1 MRFGEKVKLLRQTI
15 GLSQSQLAQ
24 ELGVSKRTIQ
34 SYEAGQSYPKQ
45 RIIYQKMA
53 DLFMTDLNYLL
64 MENEETESAEEE
76 IEEIVEEP
84 LPLTPE
90 EDAQQ
95 LILSITALFD
105 NPTFSDFQ
113 KDELMQKIQM
123 AYWDA
128 KRKQPS

>member
-15 GLSQSQLAQ
+15 GISQSRLAQ

-64 MENEETESAEEE
+64 MENEEVESAKEE
-76 IEEIVEEP
+76 IDEIIEEP

-90 EDAQQ
+90 EEAQQ
-95 LILSITALFD
+95 LMLSITALFD

-128 KRKQPS
+128 KRKHSS